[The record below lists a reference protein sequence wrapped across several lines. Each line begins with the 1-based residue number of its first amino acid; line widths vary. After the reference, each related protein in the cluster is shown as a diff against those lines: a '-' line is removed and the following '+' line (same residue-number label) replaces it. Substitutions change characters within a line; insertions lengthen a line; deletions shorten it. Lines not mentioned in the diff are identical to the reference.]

1 MRKGVKEKFVHIDR
15 ENLPKEISSF
25 DNTEYY
31 MLSDK
36 SGIEKSEIIHLGKI
50 TKIAFTPEN
59 RSRMDD
65 GYGII
70 PSFYLYTF
78 ENGHVTSSNDDKLY
92 TRKADENGQ
101 PVLLT
106 PEDETLMLE
115 LKSGGRRRKTSKQKF
130 KKIVSH
136 KKSTKNPSKKR
147 RVYS

>member
-1 MRKGVKEKFVHIDR
+1 MV
-15 ENLPKEISSF
+15 L
-25 DNTEYY
+25 
-31 MLSDK
+31 
-36 SGIEKSEIIHLGKI
+36 
-50 TKIAFTPEN
+50 
-59 RSRMDD
+59 
-65 GYGII
+65 
-70 PSFYLYTF
+70 YLLF
-78 ENGHVTSSNDDKLY
+78 ICILLKNGHVISSNDDKLY